1 MKSIFCEITR
11 LSFVSMFFCCC
22 SLFTTEDS
30 IGLPFFVGQLHRL
43 SFLEISLIIFF
54 LLLLLMFNNDILY
67 PSWFDEFFRKCYDK
81 QKVMKSIFF
90 AEQLDFLSYNNKYP
104 WNLNAMSVL

>member
-1 MKSIFCEITR
+1 
-11 LSFVSMFFCCC
+11 
-22 SLFTTEDS
+22 
-30 IGLPFFVGQLHRL
+30 
-43 SFLEISLIIFF
+43 
-54 LLLLLMFNNDILY
+54 MFNNDILY

-104 WNLNAMSVL
+104 WNLNTMSVL